1 MAKEKKDNFADDWSR
16 EWEEI
21 TRKLNP
27 NKDKELE
34 IDLEELEKAYRQGV
48 EAAWE
53 LAKKIHLYI
62 KDGGFN
68 SQDMM
73 VIFDTDDPC
82 KVFKNHTGYE
92 AIEKYEKYMKETA
105 SE

>member
-1 MAKEKKDNFADDWSR
+1 MAKEETFEKVWSR

-27 NKDKELE
+27 NKDKEPE

-53 LAKKIHLYI
+53 LAKKIHLYV

-68 SQDMM
+68 SQEMM

-82 KVFKNHTGYE
+82 KAFKNHTGYE
-92 AIEKYEKYMKETA
+92 AIEKYKNYMKETV